1 MVNLIKSKVVVVC
14 VSVKQVAIPVVPTVR
29 VVITF
34 TKFVELQPVE
44 QFYTPL
50 SSPRHFFYGGRSQS
64 EEDHKS
70 QSHYSSLPSSSSS
83 SSSSSTWLRR
93 SYSQSGGSAS
103 KQQQQQQRSAAV
115 AQDTDPFAIPS
126 GYTWTSADDKSKKM
140 KKSKSTRKS
149 K

>member
-83 SSSSSTWLRR
+83 STWLRR

-103 KQQQQQQRSAAV
+103 KQQQQQQQRSAAV